1 MIVLVINNGST
12 SSRFSIIDPEKNI
25 LLASGGAENIGT
37 SSSYYKYENYRGDK
51 EKVKVNIKNYDE
63 ALTIMMTYILSN
75 NLGVIN
81 SIKDI
86 DVIGHRV
93 VHGGEKYTK
102 ATFIDDE
109 VLKDI
114 QDLSLLA
121 PLHNMKAVE
130 TISNCQAKF
139 SGIDNIAV
147 FDTAFHS
154 TIPKENYLY
163 AIPKELYEKYKI
175 RKYGFHG
182 TSYSY
187 VLNRYIDITKKEKD
201 TTNVVMCHLGG
212 GCSMCAVKNGK
223 SFDTTMEY
231 TPLSGL
237 IMASR
242 SGSVDPLIIPYI
254 MKIYNVTADEVI
266 DILNNK
272 SGYLAMCGEKDAKA
286 IVDRS
291 LSGDK
296 DALFLRS
303 MSNYNFKKYLM
314 SMLANLESVD
324 SIIMTGG
331 MSAKNKEQREL
342 FLSNL
347 SQFGILLDRD
357 KNNDVFDTEAI
368 ISSEKSNIPIYVIPT
383 DEEKEIANQCKKL
396 IMKRN

>member
-25 LLASGGAENIGT
+25 LLAIGGAENIGT

-51 EKVKVNIKNYDE
+51 EKFKVDIKNYNE
-63 ALTIMMTYILSN
+63 ALTIMTTYILSN

-102 ATFIDDE
+102 ATFIDGT
-109 VLKDI
+109 VLDDI
-114 QDLSLLA
+114 KKLSILA

-130 TISNCQAKF
+130 TISNCQSKF
-139 SGIDNIAV
+139 EGIDNIAV

-187 VLNRYIDITKKEKD
+187 VLNRYVDITQKDKD
-201 TTNVVMCHLGG
+201 TTNIIICHLGG
-212 GCSMCAVKNGK
+212 GCSMCAVKDGK

-242 SGSVDPLIIPYI
+242 SGSIDPSVIPYI
-254 MKIYNVTADEVI
+254 MKIYNISADEVI
-266 DILNNK
+266 DMLNNK

-291 LSGDK
+291 LLNDD
-296 DALFLRS
+296 DAIFLRR
-303 MSNYNFKKYLM
+303 MSNYNFKKHLL
-314 SMLANLESVD
+314 SMMANLENVD
-324 SIIMTGG
+324 SIVMTGG

-347 SQFGILLDRD
+347 NQFGIQVDND
-357 KNNDVFDTEAI
+357 KNKNVFDNEAI

-396 IMKRN
+396 IKKRS

>member
-37 SSSYYKYENYRGDK
+37 TSSYYKYENYRGDK

-75 NLGVIN
+75 NLGVLD

-93 VHGGEKYTK
+93 VYGGEKYTK
-102 ATFIDDE
+102 ATFIDDK

-114 QDLSLLA
+114 KDLSVLA

-130 TISNCQAKF
+130 TISNCQTKF

-154 TIPKENYLY
+154 TIPRENYLY

-201 TTNVVMCHLGG
+201 KTNVVMCHLGG

-242 SGSVDPLIIPYI
+242 SGSVDPSIIPYI
-254 MKIYNVTADEVI
+254 MKIYNITADEVI
-266 DILNNK
+266 DMLNNK

-291 LSGDK
+291 MLGDK
-296 DALFLRS
+296 DTIFLRN

-314 SMLANLESVD
+314 SMLANMKSVD

-347 SQFGILLDRD
+347 NQFGILLDRD
-357 KNNDVFDTEAI
+357 KNRDVFDTEAI

-396 IMKRN
+396 IKKRN

>member
-37 SSSYYKYENYRGDK
+37 TSSYYKYENYRGDK

-75 NLGVIN
+75 NLGVLN

-102 ATFIDDE
+102 ATFIDDK

-114 QDLSLLA
+114 KDLSVLA

-130 TISNCQAKF
+130 TISNCQTKF

-201 TTNVVMCHLGG
+201 KTNVVMCHLGG

-242 SGSVDPLIIPYI
+242 SGSVDPSIIPYI
-254 MKIYNVTADEVI
+254 MKIYNITADEVI
-266 DILNNK
+266 DMLNNK

-291 LSGDK
+291 MLGDK
-296 DALFLRS
+296 DTIFLRN

-314 SMLANLESVD
+314 SMLANMESVD

-347 SQFGILLDRD
+347 NQFGILLDRD
-357 KNNDVFDTEAI
+357 KNRDVFDTEAI

-396 IMKRN
+396 IKKRN

>member
-25 LLASGGAENIGT
+25 LLATGGAENIGT

-51 EKVKVNIKNYDE
+51 EKVKVDIKNYNE
-63 ALTIMMTYILSN
+63 ALTIMTTYILSN

-102 ATFIDDE
+102 ATFIDDT
-109 VLKDI
+109 VLDDI
-114 QDLSLLA
+114 KKLSILA

-130 TISNCQAKF
+130 TISNCQSKF
-139 SGIDNIAV
+139 EGIDNIAV

-187 VLNRYIDITKKEKD
+187 VLNRYVDITQKDKD
-201 TTNVVMCHLGG
+201 TTNIVICHLGG
-212 GCSMCAVKNGK
+212 GCSMCAVKDGK

-242 SGSVDPLIIPYI
+242 SGSIDPSVIPYI
-254 MKIYNVTADEVI
+254 MKIYNISADEVI
-266 DILNNK
+266 DMLNNK

-291 LSGDK
+291 LLNDD
-296 DALFLRS
+296 DAIFLRR
-303 MSNYNFKKYLM
+303 MSNYNFKKHLL
-314 SMLANLESVD
+314 SMMANLENVD
-324 SIIMTGG
+324 SIVMTGG
-331 MSAKNKEQREL
+331 MSAKNREQREL

-347 SQFGILLDRD
+347 NQFGIQVDNE
-357 KNNDVFDTEAI
+357 KNKNVFDNEAI

-396 IMKRN
+396 IKKRS

>member
-12 SSRFSIIDPEKNI
+12 SSRFSIIDPEKNL

-37 SSSYYKYENYRGDK
+37 PSSYYKYENNRGDK
-51 EKVKVNIKNYDE
+51 EKVKIDIKNYDE

-81 SIKDI
+81 SIKEI

-93 VHGGEKYTK
+93 VHGGEKYVE
-102 ATFIDDE
+102 ATFIDKG
-109 VLKDI
+109 VLSDI
-114 QDLSLLA
+114 EQLSVLA

-130 TISNCQAKF
+130 TINNCQTKF
-139 SGIDNIAV
+139 KDIDNVAV

-163 AIPKELYEKYKI
+163 AIPLELYEKYKI

-187 VLNRYIDITKKEKD
+187 VLNRYIDITNTEKD
-201 TTNVVMCHLGG
+201 NSNVVICHLGG
-212 GCSMCAVKNGK
+212 GCSMCAIKNGK

-242 SGSVDPLIIPYI
+242 SGSVDPSIIPYI
-254 MKIYNVTADEVI
+254 MKVYNMSAEEVI
-266 DILNNK
+266 NMLNNK
-272 SGYLAMCGEKDAKA
+272 SGYLAMCNEKDAKA

-291 LSGDK
+291 LNGDSQAK
-296 DALFLRS
+296 FLRN
-303 MSNYNFKKYLM
+303 MTNYDFKKHLM
-314 SMLANLESVD
+314 SMMANMDKVD

-342 FLSNL
+342 FLSGL
-347 SQFGILLDRD
+347 TQFGISLDNSR
-357 KNNDVFDTEAI
+357 NSEVFDTEAI
-368 ISSEKSNIPIYVIPT
+368 ISSDNSNIPIYVIPT
-383 DEEKEIANQCKKL
+383 DEEKEIANQCNKL
-396 IMKRN
+396 MLKRR